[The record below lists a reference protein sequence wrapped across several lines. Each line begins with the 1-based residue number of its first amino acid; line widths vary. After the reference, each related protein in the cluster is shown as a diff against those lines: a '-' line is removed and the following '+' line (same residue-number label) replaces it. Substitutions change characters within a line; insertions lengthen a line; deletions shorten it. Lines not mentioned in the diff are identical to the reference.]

1 MTTSTALTTLAALDP
16 SKAGP
21 GLLGFVVMFGLALA
35 VLLLV
40 RSMAKHLRKVRYA
53 VPPDEVVP
61 PDDAV
66 SPDDAAPTIEP
77 STPEDAP
84 QS

>member
-1 MTTSTALTTLAALDP
+1 MTDSTALTTLAALDP

-40 RSMAKHLRKVRYA
+40 RSMAKHLRKVRYS
-53 VPPDEVVP
+53 VP

-66 SPDDAAPTIEP
+66 PTTEP

-84 QS
+84 QP

>member
-21 GLLGFVVMFGLALA
+21 GLLGFVVMFGLALS

-40 RSMAKHLRKVRYA
+40 RSMAKHLRKVRYS
-53 VPPDEVVP
+53 VP
-61 PDDAV
+61 PDDALP
-66 SPDDAAPTIEP
+66 PDDAVPTTEP

-84 QS
+84 QP